1 MSSNIYFSHI
11 VTVDAGSLFQYIQYG
26 KMWNILQLGMIC
38 QATLLKLLFSAGVLS
53 TLYQR
58 MLNSQ
63 VDAANLVSQIHLQ
76 LVY

>member
-11 VTVDAGSLFQYIQYG
+11 VTVDAGSFFQYG
-26 KMWNILQLGMIC
+26 KIWNILQLGMIC